1 MNIRKYEAFIRAVEL
16 GSLSKAAEEL
26 GYTQSGISHMMQSLE
41 SLLRNIHKFRCKMN
55 HCFRQFIKKSEIFL
69 VDIIECPCDQIQ
81 IFKLIRS
88 FRKTNPFSHCYQ
100 FFSFTVRSDKLKK
113 TVLVNLDNRH
123 SRKAKLPDPD
133 IGETYPFYLKPEV
146 LFSDF

>member
-1 MNIRKYEAFIRAVEL
+1 MTSAISNA
-16 GSLSKAAEEL
+16 SKSNNL
-26 GYTQSGISHMMQSLE
+26 TDGY
-41 SLLRNIHKFRCKMN
+41 
-55 HCFRQFIKKSEIFL
+55 
-69 VDIIECPCDQIQ
+69 IIA
-81 IFKLIRS
+81 KLI
-88 FRKTNPFSHCYQ
+88 FFVHCQ
-100 FFSFTVRSDKLKK
+100 IRQIKK